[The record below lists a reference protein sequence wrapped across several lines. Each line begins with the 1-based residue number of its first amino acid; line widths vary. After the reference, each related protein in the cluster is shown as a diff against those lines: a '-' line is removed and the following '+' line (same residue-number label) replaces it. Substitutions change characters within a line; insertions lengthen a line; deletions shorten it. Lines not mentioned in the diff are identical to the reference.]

1 MVLRR
6 TRPSTIEGRP
16 VEREEWCHH
25 SQAWPCTGHR
35 RLEKGESWYQDT
47 TPHAWPS
54 PPAAYRVGTGAGMS
68 RLPCPILP
76 YCLPSPSLQRRV
88 CRNHTLFIEQVG
100 ILAVSREAGMWLRAS
115 TAKVT

>member
-1 MVLRR
+1 
-6 TRPSTIEGRP
+6 
-16 VEREEWCHH
+16 
-25 SQAWPCTGHR
+25 
-35 RLEKGESWYQDT
+35 
-47 TPHAWPS
+47 
-54 PPAAYRVGTGAGMS
+54 MS